1 MNMKFDYGNV
11 EDRINQINKS
21 FKIINTSLIKLEE
34 GFSFMSDNSQW
45 NSKSCDYF
53 RGELKSLENNIDNVN
68 LISNNVNAYLENV
81 LTNYKQFDDHTSS
94 LFSGLFKGGK

>member
-1 MNMKFDYGNV
+1 MNMKFDYENV

-21 FKIINTSLIKLEE
+21 FKIINTALMKLEE
-34 GFSFMSDNSQW
+34 GFSFMSDNGQW

-68 LISNNVNAYLENV
+68 LISNNVNAYLESV
-81 LTNYKQFDDHTSS
+81 LTNYKQFDDHANS